1 MSDKKSDNRLNKE
14 RSQDRKTGGM
24 PFSVLLS
31 LYIKEKPEYFLQC
44 MESILNQTVMPTEIV
59 VVKDGPVDGEVE
71 RVLERFTE
79 EYPGLFK
86 IISYEPNRGLGYALA
101 RGVEACGNE
110 IIARM
115 DTDDIA
121 RRDRF
126 ERQLREF
133 AADPEL
139 DICGSVIEEFE
150 EDPGRIVAVR
160 RVPLDDKEI
169 KRYQRRRDGFN
180 HMTVM
185 FKRAAVLKAGN
196 YKMCPLME
204 DSYLWVRMMKNR
216 VKCKNIS
223 EPLVYARI
231 GKDMYERRGGVG
243 YFLKYRAGRR
253 KILGTGYISLW
264 DYSYTL
270 IIQFIVALAPGSIR
284 KWIFK
289 LLLHRRESKI
299 I

>member
-14 RSQDRKTGGM
+14 RSQDKKTGGM

-59 VVKDGPVDGEVE
+59 VVEDGPVDGEVE

-121 RRDRF
+121 RMDRF

-180 HMTVM
+180 HVTVM
-185 FKRAAVLKAGN
+185 FKRSSVLRAGN
-196 YKMCPLME
+196 YEMCSLME
-204 DSYLWVRMMKNR
+204 DSYLWVRMMQCGA
-216 VKCKNIS
+216 KCKNID
-223 EPLVYARI
+223 EVLVYVRI
-231 GKDMYERRGGVG
+231 GKEMYERRGGFD
-243 YFLKYRAGRR
+243 YFLKYKEGRK
-253 KILGTGYISLW
+253 KIRETNYISTW
-264 DYSYTL
+264 DYYYTL
-270 IIQFIVALAPGSIR
+270 IVQFCVALLPENLRG
-284 KWIFK
+284 WIFK
-289 LLLHRRESKI
+289 NILHRRKLP
-299 I
+299 

>member
-1 MSDKKSDNRLNKE
+1 
-14 RSQDRKTGGM
+14 
-24 PFSVLLS
+24 
-31 LYIKEKPEYFLQC
+31 

-121 RRDRF
+121 RMDRF

-160 RVPLDDKEI
+160 KVPLDDREI

-180 HMTVM
+180 HVTVM
-185 FKRAAVLKAGN
+185 FKRSSVLRAGN
-196 YKMCPLME
+196 YEMCSLME
-204 DSYLWVRMMKNR
+204 DSYLWVRMMQCGA
-216 VKCKNIS
+216 KCKNID
-223 EPLVYARI
+223 EVLVYVRI
-231 GKDMYERRGGVG
+231 GKEMYERRGGFD
-243 YFLKYRAGRR
+243 YFLKYKEGRK
-253 KILGTGYISLW
+253 KIRETNYISTW
-264 DYSYTL
+264 DYYYTL
-270 IIQFIVALAPGSIR
+270 IVQFCVALLPENLRG
-284 KWIFK
+284 WIFK
-289 LLLHRRESKI
+289 NILHRRKLP
-299 I
+299 

>member
-1 MSDKKSDNRLNKE
+1 MSDKKSDKGFNRENFG
-14 RSQDRKTGGM
+14 DRKTGTM

-31 LYIKEKPEYFLQC
+31 LYIKEKPEYFLQS
-44 MESILNQTVMPTEIV
+44 MESILNQTVMPAEIV
-59 VVKDGPVDGEVE
+59 VVKDGPVDSEVN
-71 RVLERFTE
+71 RILERFTE

-150 EDPGRIVAVR
+150 DDPGRIVAVR
-160 RVPLDDKEI
+160 RVPLGDREI

-185 FKRAAVLKAGN
+185 FKKKAVMKAGN
-196 YKMCPLME
+196 YKTCPLME

-231 GKDMYERRGGVG
+231 GKGMYERRGGFS

-253 KILGTGYISLW
+253 KILETGYISLW
-264 DYSYTL
+264 DYFFTL
-270 IIQFIVALAPGSIR
+270 GVQFVVALVPGGVR
-284 KWIFK
+284 GWVFRRV
-289 LLLHRRESKI
+289 LHK
-299 I
+299 

>member
-1 MSDKKSDNRLNKE
+1 
-14 RSQDRKTGGM
+14 
-24 PFSVLLS
+24 
-31 LYIKEKPEYFLQC
+31 

-121 RRDRF
+121 RMDRF

-150 EDPGRIVAVR
+150 EDPGRIVAEIGR
-160 RVPLDDKEI
+160 ASCRERV
-169 KRYQRRRDGFN
+169 
-180 HMTVM
+180 
-185 FKRAAVLKAGN
+185 
-196 YKMCPLME
+196 
-204 DSYLWVRMMKNR
+204 
-216 VKCKNIS
+216 
-223 EPLVYARI
+223 
-231 GKDMYERRGGVG
+231 
-243 YFLKYRAGRR
+243 
-253 KILGTGYISLW
+253 
-264 DYSYTL
+264 
-270 IIQFIVALAPGSIR
+270 
-284 KWIFK
+284 
-289 LLLHRRESKI
+289 
-299 I
+299 

>member
-14 RSQDRKTGGM
+14 RSQDKKTGGM

-121 RRDRF
+121 RMDRF

-169 KRYQRRRDGFN
+169 KRYQRRRDGCN
-180 HMTVM
+180 HGTVM
-185 FKRAAVLKAGN
+185 FKRSSVLRAGN
-196 YKMCPLME
+196 YEMCSLME
-204 DSYLWVRMMKNR
+204 DSYLWVRMMQCGA
-216 VKCKNIS
+216 KCKNID
-223 EPLVYARI
+223 EVLVYVRI
-231 GKDMYERRGGVG
+231 GKEMYERRGGFD
-243 YFLKYRAGRR
+243 YFLKYKEGRK
-253 KILGTGYISLW
+253 KIRETNYISTW
-264 DYSYTL
+264 DYYYTL
-270 IIQFIVALAPGSIR
+270 IVQFCVALLPENLRG
-284 KWIFK
+284 WIFK
-289 LLLHRRESKI
+289 NILHRRKLP
-299 I
+299 

>member
-14 RSQDRKTGGM
+14 RSQDKKTGGM

-121 RRDRF
+121 RMDRF

-180 HMTVM
+180 HVTVM
-185 FKRAAVLKAGN
+185 FKRSSVLRAGN
-196 YKMCPLME
+196 YEMCSLME
-204 DSYLWVRMMKNR
+204 DSYLWVRMMQCGA
-216 VKCKNIS
+216 KCKNID
-223 EPLVYARI
+223 EVLVYVRI
-231 GKDMYERRGGVG
+231 GKEMYERRGGFD
-243 YFLKYRAGRR
+243 YFLKYKEGRK
-253 KILGTGYISLW
+253 KIRETNYISTW
-264 DYSYTL
+264 DYYYTL
-270 IIQFIVALAPGSIR
+270 IVQFCVALLPENLRG
-284 KWIFK
+284 WIFK
-289 LLLHRRESKI
+289 NILHRRKLP
-299 I
+299 